1 MSQRLAPGWRV
12 LSQAAAL
19 LCLAACLVGCDAVA
33 ENPRETRSGTWQG
46 DTEFG
51 SFSFTVCEGGRRITD
66 YMLEYKVGESPMLS
80 QGSSGEV
87 LIDDD
92 NAFDLS
98 TPEAG
103 ITFRGQ
109 FSEDGKSATGVW
121 EVTADGETVSE
132 EWSVER

>member
-1 MSQRLAPGWRV
+1 MSDRLGLHRWV
-12 LSQAAAL
+12 LRAAVL
-19 LCLAACLVGCDAVA
+19 LCLAAGLVGCASAGD
-33 ENPRETRSGTWQG
+33 NPRQARSGTWQG
-46 DTEFG
+46 ETAFG
-51 SFSFTVCEGGRRITD
+51 SFSFTVCEGGRKIAD

-80 QGSSGEV
+80 QGSSGES
-87 LIDDD
+87 LIDDE

-109 FSEDGKSATGVW
+109 FSEDGKSVTGVW

-132 EWSVER
+132 AWTLER

>member
-1 MSQRLAPGWRV
+1 
-12 LSQAAAL
+12 
-19 LCLAACLVGCDAVA
+19 
-33 ENPRETRSGTWQG
+33 
-46 DTEFG
+46 
-51 SFSFTVCEGGRRITD
+51 
-66 YMLEYKVGESPMLS
+66 MLEYTVGGSPMLS

-121 EVTADGETVSE
+121 EVTAGGETVSE
-132 EWSVER
+132 AWSIER